1 MCNYMCVR
9 ACVLMRLC
17 LCVCVCASVCV
28 HICLCVHAYAC
39 VRGRAPMRACV
50 PYACAKP
57 YTDLCDGVVVGVQL
71 DLQLLS
77 ALLVSPQVS
86 PGGVGNVREREQ
98 LFHIRAVGKCDAE
111 ARWWHTT
118 DFSMTAPLTP
128 PELHSPLGCFPVS
141 TEKTRNIGNEILP
154 KIKRSTSV
162 HTCTVAVI
170 ARPKQPSRL

>member
-1 MCNYMCVR
+1 MCTYGCVR
-9 ACVLMRLC
+9 E
-17 LCVCVCASVCV
+17 CVCVSICVCVHVYLCLRASVCV

-39 VRGRAPMRACV
+39 VRGRAPMRARV

-77 ALLVSPQVS
+77 ALLVSTQVS

-111 ARWWHTT
+111 ARWWQTT
-118 DFSMTAPLTP
+118 DFSITAPLTP
-128 PELHSPLGCFPVS
+128 AELHSPLGCFPVS
-141 TEKTRNIGNEILP
+141 TENTKYR
-154 KIKRSTSV
+154 K
-162 HTCTVAVI
+162 
-170 ARPKQPSRL
+170 